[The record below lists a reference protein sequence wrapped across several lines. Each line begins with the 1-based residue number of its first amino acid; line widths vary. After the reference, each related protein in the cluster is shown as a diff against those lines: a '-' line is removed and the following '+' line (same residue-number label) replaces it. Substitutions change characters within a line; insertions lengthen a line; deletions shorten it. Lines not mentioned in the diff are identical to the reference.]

1 MADTSLSE
9 KKIGLLV
16 WQVSNLWQNKLRHIL
31 KIYKLTLNEYLILES
46 IIELQKNSILLNQN
60 IVSIFASINVSV
72 VSVVLKL
79 LESKNLIKRTMNIDN
94 RKKTIEVLSIGK
106 KLYKE
111 IQPIIDLEE
120 KRIFDKLDNAKP
132 YFINLLKLILGKK
145 LRIKVDKN

>member
-16 WQVSNLWQNKLRHIL
+16 WQASNLWQNKLRSVL
-31 KIYKLTLNEYLILES
+31 KLYKLTLNEYLVLES
-46 IIELQKNSILLNQN
+46 IIELQKHSILLTQN
-60 IVSIFASINVSV
+60 ILSIFSNIDVTV

-79 LESKNLIKRTMNIDN
+79 LESKKLIKRTIDKDN
-94 RKKTIEVLSIGK
+94 RKKTIEMLSIGK
-106 KLYKE
+106 KLFKE

-120 KRIFDKLDNAKP
+120 KKIFDKLQNEKF

-145 LRIKVDKN
+145 LRVKAN